1 MHVCLSLADFP
12 ICHTRNWP
20 DEGHQQKP
28 SCSKSRLQSIQLTGQ
43 YDENKLHIN
52 SKSYFELVQASA
64 KVEQEQEQHEQQ
76 VELEH
81 RIGLVLDYSLAVG
94 AQEII
99 AKAC

>member
-1 MHVCLSLADFP
+1 M
-12 ICHTRNWP
+12 
-20 DEGHQQKP
+20 
-28 SCSKSRLQSIQLTGQ
+28 
-43 YDENKLHIN
+43 HIN

-64 KVEQEQEQHEQQ
+64 KVEQEQEQQQQEQL
-76 VELEH
+76 VELVH

>member
-1 MHVCLSLADFP
+1 MQIFQFATLEIGRMKVIS
-12 ICHTRNWP
+12 RSQN
-20 DEGHQQKP
+20 
-28 SCSKSRLQSIQLTGQ
+28 CSKSRLQSIQLTGQ

-64 KVEQEQEQHEQQ
+64 KVEQEQQEQL
-76 VELEH
+76 VELGD